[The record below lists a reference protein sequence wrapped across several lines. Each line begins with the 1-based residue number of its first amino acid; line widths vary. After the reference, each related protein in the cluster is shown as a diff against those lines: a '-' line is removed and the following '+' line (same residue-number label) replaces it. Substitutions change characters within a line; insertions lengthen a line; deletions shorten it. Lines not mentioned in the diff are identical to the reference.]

1 MKKDRSHA
9 NARNYW
15 MPIVCLLLVLALLA
29 TLLFVEEKYKSADG
43 ITSGNS
49 TAAEKIV
56 FPEIESEVLLCSSV
70 AKKFY
75 DNQMDI
81 KTVIQTDSPYRPMVI
96 QFNAGTLGGMVSL
109 SEHADFSEVTEY
121 ELQPFHTVLRLD
133 NLKTGTE
140 YYYKIVINGE
150 EQSGFF
156 KTQESTRF
164 IYIPGTENTRDIGGY
179 RTMDGKIVRQ
189 GKIVRGTEIDGLEY
203 SSYIIPGFALES
215 VQRTFGFVYDFDLRS
230 KKIYTGDY
238 QSPLGNDVGH
248 AFYTAP
254 QYEQIFD
261 PVWQVNLRQIFADL
275 ANPSN
280 YPMYM
285 HCTWGKD
292 RTGTI
297 VFLLQGILNMSE
309 EDMMREYL
317 LSAFSHPEIV
327 NDNPMEAIVNTLN
340 GYEGNT
346 LQEKIVTFLTD
357 EVGVT
362 TEEIV
367 SIKNILISDGK

>member
-1 MKKDRSHA
+1 MH
-9 NARNYW
+9 NYW

-29 TLLFVEEKYKSADG
+29 ALLFVEQKYKSADD
-43 ITSGNS
+43 IASGS
-49 TAAEKIV
+49 SMGAEKIV

-81 KTVIQTDSPYRPMVI
+81 KTMIQTDSPYRPMVI
-96 QFNAGTLGGMVSL
+96 QYNAGTFGGTVSL

-150 EQSGFF
+150 EQSGSF

-164 IYIPGTENTRDIGGY
+164 IYIPGIENTRDIGGY

-189 GKIVRGTEIDGLEY
+189 GKIIRGTEIDGLEY
-203 SSYIIPGFALES
+203 SSYTIPEFALQS
-215 VQRTFGFVYDFDLRS
+215 VQRTFEFVYDFDLRS
-230 KKIYTGDY
+230 KTIYTGDY
-238 QSPLGNDVGH
+238 QSPLGSDVGH

-254 QYEQIFD
+254 QYEQIFE
-261 PVWQVNLRQIFADL
+261 PTWQVNMRQIFADL

-292 RTGTI
+292 RTGMV

-317 LSAFSHPEIV
+317 LSAFIHPEIA

-340 GYEGNT
+340 GYEGDT

-362 TEEIV
+362 MEEIV
-367 SIKNILISDGK
+367 SIKNILLSDGK